1 MCIFFFSTQGHRVL
15 LPGSGE
21 GREGRTTES
30 VSRLLHG
37 KRLPDLQVHTN
48 RLTSQ
53 LHASLHKS
61 LVHSDSKTSHSA
73 QVSLYCKTGY
83 LYWWLS
89 PRFLLLNYIRGYQ
102 IYGCMIYH
110 SQVFTFYLSDGIICG
125 FKLTV

>member
-1 MCIFFFSTQGHRVL
+1 MWIFFFSTQGHRVL

-30 VSRLLHG
+30 VSRLLHR
-37 KRLPDLQVHTN
+37 KRLPDFQVPTN

-61 LVHSDSKTSHSA
+61 LVHSDNQTSHSA

-83 LYWWLS
+83 LYLVVMSMFSIVKLYGWVLNILMHDLPLS
-89 PRFLLLNYIRGYQ
+89 SFYFLPKRWYY
-102 IYGCMIYH
+102 MW
-110 SQVFTFYLSDGIICG
+110 F
-125 FKLTV
+125 